1 MGVKVILKNSNE
13 RIFEKANYWNF
24 DVSGVLR
31 IYGDDNIRNVYTFS
45 TGLNDPNSFSIYD
58 EKVNSNKL
66 ITKFITDDVERVEP
80 V

>member
-31 IYGDDNIRNVYTFS
+31 IYGDDNIRNVYAFS

-66 ITKFITDDVERVEP
+66 ITEFITDDVERVEP